1 MHHGHLKIKDMI
13 DTKLMLLQTLFLLGL
28 SFLCHCIVWEE
39 DWVQSPYWK
48 IFWAIVITG
57 LCFLILLPW

>member
-1 MHHGHLKIKDMI
+1 MI
-13 DTKLMLLQTLFLLGL
+13 DTKLMFLQTIFMLGL
-28 SFLCHCIVWEE
+28 SFLFHCLVWED
-39 DWVQSPYWK
+39 DWVKSGYWK

>member
-1 MHHGHLKIKDMI
+1 MV
-13 DTKLMLLQTLFLLGL
+13 DTKLMLMQVLFMLEL
-28 SFLCHCIVWEE
+28 SFLFHCVVWEE